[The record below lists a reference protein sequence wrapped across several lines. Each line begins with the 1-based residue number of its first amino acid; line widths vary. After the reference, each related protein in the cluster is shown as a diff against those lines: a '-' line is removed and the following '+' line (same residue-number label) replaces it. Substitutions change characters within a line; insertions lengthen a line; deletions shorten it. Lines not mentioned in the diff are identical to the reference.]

1 MVAGVAVAAVLAAG
15 VAAVAVLAVAVL
27 AAGVGL
33 QLASLVV
40 MFVAQTVVESPGW
53 ETPSAARRVNYPRS
67 ERRTS
72 SAPSPPPSWRS

>member
-15 VAAVAVLAVAVL
+15 VAAVAVL